1 MWDDRVTGR
10 FFCFGGQLKEEF
22 FVFYCFTREIGHVLL
37 WNLA

>member
-1 MWDDRVTGR
+1 MGCPGDRAL
-10 FFCFGGQLKEEF
+10 FLFWGQLKEEF